1 MITESEILSRHKQA
15 LGEAH
20 RSCQR
25 LGRNAADDYLAPRGQ
40 DYGELKEA
48 LEALEGSCRQMAHF
62 RADARWLRLGVVYA
76 KAMRISQTKFVAQ
89 KWNAFNELK
98 GLFELGHRRIE
109 ELQTRTGTAGPIL
122 PQNPSSWLV
131 MPDLKIPKASPVRV
145 H

>member
-1 MITESEILSRHKQA
+1 MITENEILSRHKQA

-20 RSCQR
+20 RACQR
-25 LGRNAADDYLAPRGQ
+25 LGRNADTDYLAPRGN
-40 DYGELKEA
+40 DYGDLKEA
-48 LEALEGSCRQMAHF
+48 LTLLEGSTRQMAHF

-76 KAMRISQTKFVAQ
+76 KAMRIAQVKFVSQ

-109 ELQTRTGTAGPIL
+109 ELQTRTGTTGPIL
-122 PQNPSSWLV
+122 PQNPSSWLT
-131 MPDLKIPKASPVRV
+131 MPDVKLPQLRPVS